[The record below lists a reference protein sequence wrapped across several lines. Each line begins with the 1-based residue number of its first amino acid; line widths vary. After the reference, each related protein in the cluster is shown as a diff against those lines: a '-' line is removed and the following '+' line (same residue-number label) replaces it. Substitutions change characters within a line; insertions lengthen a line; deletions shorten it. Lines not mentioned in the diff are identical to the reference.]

1 MRTMIDDRS
10 VTNFKA
16 HIRQI
21 FKCMRLLSLDIVV
34 VVTFFLSNCTRQQ
47 LPRLHCQRSLTASHE
62 RLGSYLP
69 RHHDGQGALSFVTLS
84 TRYRRQ
90 YPKLHLSARCRASI
104 RPDIHPLIFF
114 AVGRVYDDLDDNQK
128 HQDGHAQNRRGG

>member
-34 VVTFFLSNCTRQQ
+34 VVTFFLSNFTRQQ
-47 LPRLHCQRSLTASHE
+47 LPRLHC
-62 RLGSYLP
+62 
-69 RHHDGQGALSFVTLS
+69 HDGPGALSFVTLS